1 MRGPGPLAGLVD
13 AVVFAD
19 APWPG
24 RLEMLTLVDERERK
38 AEGSG
43 QTLCVVKGE
52 KNILKYMT
60 IVPAH
65 LMEQAVV
72 PAPGSSALAG
82 DLGRTDRR

>member
-1 MRGPGPLAGLVD
+1 
-13 AVVFAD
+13 
-19 APWPG
+19 
-24 RLEMLTLVDERERK
+24 MLTLVDERERK

-65 LMEQAVV
+65 LMGQAVV
-72 PAPGSSALAG
+72 PAPGSSAFAG
-82 DLGRTDRR
+82 YLGRTDRRRLRPRWSCDAMLKDVRPPGWQLL